1 MRLAAIGLAVLLAG
15 SPGRADVSTLLVVS
29 ARGETFV
36 PVSRERGHAA
46 LAAPALT
53 SALPLVVGLNSAGRV
68 ATLTLAGQPF
78 QFPLDAP
85 AFRFGGRM
93 YPLARGAYVT
103 RDTLFVPLQWLA
115 EQVPRLF
122 SERYRYDPI
131 AARFDDLGGLMAARS
146 GPVAAPAS
154 SNGHAGARPS
164 DAPAAAR
171 RLGLRWQHVVTV
183 DPGHG
188 GRDPGNPGR
197 YFPRGVHEKDVAL
210 QIAKRLRT
218 SLEARGIGV
227 VMTRTSDEFI
237 PLPER
242 GTRCGEGC
250 DVFVSIH
257 VNSMP
262 NGRRQ
267 TVANGVETYFLA
279 AAKSEEARRVQA
291 MENDAIRFETNG
303 ALLDGS
309 DPLGFILRDL
319 QMNEHLRESAE
330 LASVVQASAAGVHPG
345 ENRGIAQAPLYVL
358 SNARRPAILFETGFA
373 TNRRDAEFLISAKGQ
388 RALAEAVAEGV
399 VAYLLQYERKLV
411 LDATP

>member
-1 MRLAAIGLAVLLAG
+1 MTRAVLALAAVALAPV
-15 SPGRADVSTLLVVS
+15 RTADVATLLVVS

-36 PVSRERGHAA
+36 AISRERGHAA
-46 LAAPALT
+46 LAAPGLA
-53 SALPLVVGLNSAGRV
+53 SALPVIVGVNNAGRV

-85 AFRFGGRM
+85 AFRFGGRV
-93 YPLARGAYVT
+93 YPLARGAYLA

-115 EQVPRLF
+115 EHVPRLF

-131 AARFDDLGGLMAARS
+131 AARFDDLGGLIAARS
-146 GPVAAPAS
+146 GPAAAAS
-154 SNGHAGARPS
+154 ATGGNGARPT

-171 RLGLRWQHVVTV
+171 RLGLRWRHVVTV
-183 DPGHG
+183 DAGHG

-197 YFPRGVHEKDVAL
+197 YFPSGVREKDIAL
-210 QIAKRLRT
+210 AIAKRLRT
-218 SLEARGIGV
+218 TLEARGIV
-227 VMTRTSDEFI
+227 VIMTRTTDEFV
-237 PLPER
+237 PLPDR
-242 GTRCGEGC
+242 GARCGDGC
-250 DVFVSIH
+250 DLFVSIH

-262 NGRRQ
+262 AGRRQ
-267 TVANGVETYFLA
+267 TIPNGVETYFLA

-291 MENDAIRFETNG
+291 MENEAIRFETNG
-303 ALLDGS
+303 ALLDDS

-330 LASVVQASAAGVHPG
+330 LAASVQRAAAGIHPG

-373 TNRRDAEFLISAKGQ
+373 TNRRDAEFLVSARGQ
-388 RALAEAVAEGV
+388 QALADAVADGV
-399 VAYLLQYERKLV
+399 VSYLLQYERKLV